1 MNNEDISLNKTI
13 ETQEDLHIHDEYN
26 NNKTSTRVNINSL
39 MSKVRAQEKKQKK
52 ENIVFVGVTSSHRKA
67 AFRACE
73 FIMDFLKTKAPF
85 WKKEFFGDKSRWV
98 EFREQDEVEANRWEN
113 VKS

>member
-1 MNNEDISLNKTI
+1 MNIAIIKVMNNEDISLNKTI

-52 ENIVFVGVTSSHRKA
+52 ENIVFVGLVGSVIVITGIIAS
-67 AFRACE
+67 
-73 FIMDFLKTKAPF
+73 L
-85 WKKEFFGDKSRWV
+85 
-98 EFREQDEVEANRWEN
+98 
-113 VKS
+113 